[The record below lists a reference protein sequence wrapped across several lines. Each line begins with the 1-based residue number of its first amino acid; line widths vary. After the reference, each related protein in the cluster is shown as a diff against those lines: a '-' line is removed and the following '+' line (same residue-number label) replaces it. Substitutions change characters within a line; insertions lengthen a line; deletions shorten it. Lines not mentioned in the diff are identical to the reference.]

1 MLPVVPVLYIPFL
14 LPFVA
19 ASLVTLLVH
28 RKDLEVHWTVPIR
41 EAFQRIAGEAGSSAS
56 PGSVTDPPRHK

>member
-1 MLPVVPVLYIPFL
+1 MAVLLLAAVLRCCAVLYIPFL

-28 RKDLEVHWTVPIR
+28 RKDLEVHWTVPIK
-41 EAFQRIAGEAGSSAS
+41 EAFQRIAGEGD
-56 PGSVTDPPRHK
+56 GR